1 MYKFQI
7 KTVISLFLIISILN
21 TTVIS
26 GFPAQAD
33 DFEFTLTNNNIV
45 KLSDFN
51 DKVIVLDWSASWC
64 PLCKE
69 NQKIIN
75 SIYSDFK
82 NYTNFI
88 TISYKG
94 SGDNLNDVI
103 GYQSSYPWFFALD
116 TENYASIAGT
126 QNADV
131 WILDQQLNSVYTW
144 DYAIITKSDFVDKL
158 SQTIGIVTSE
168 ITSETTFTSEM
179 VITTENSISIGDVGD
194 EINTLGLF
202 ENSLFLGF
210 LGFSIIG
217 VIYIQIAKRR

>member
-1 MYKFQI
+1 
-7 KTVISLFLIISILN
+7 
-21 TTVIS
+21 
-26 GFPAQAD
+26 
-33 DFEFTLTNNNIV
+33 
-45 KLSDFN
+45 
-51 DKVIVLDWSASWC
+51 
-64 PLCKE
+64 E

-75 SIYSDFK
+75 SVYDDFK

-94 SGDNLNDVI
+94 SGDDLNDVI
-103 GYQSSYPWFFALD
+103 GYQGSYPWFFALD
-116 TENYASIAGT
+116 TANYASVAGT

-131 WILDQQLNSVYTW
+131 WILDQQLNLIYTW

-168 ITSETTFTSEM
+168 ITSETVITSTETITSSTIITENNSTITSEMLITSETTFTSET
-179 VITTENSISIGDVGD
+179 VITTENTISVADMGND
-194 EINTLGLF
+194 INTLGLF

-210 LGFSIIG
+210 ISFSIIG